1 MPDFNAS
8 FDVIVAGFGHG
19 GAISAI
25 TAADH
30 GAKTLIIEKSTV
42 PGGLSICSYGAVR
55 SARDR
60 DGAFNYL
67 KATNGG
73 RTPDDVNRA
82 LADGM
87 FEMEAYVRELGRVS
101 NAHIQTSIEEN
112 ELRATSGDPYLR
124 RISANYPLPGTEAF
138 YHTSVIDVPGFD
150 AAKEYPWANGAPNGP
165 KLFKVVH
172 DNVIKRSIE
181 VRLGTSALRLISDP
195 ATREVL
201 GVRIR
206 SNGVERNIQARLRGQ
221 PRNQAAVS
229 RRQSGA

>member
-1 MPDFNAS
+1 MNFEES

-30 GAKTLIIEKSTV
+30 GAKTLIVEKSEV

-60 DGAFNYL
+60 EGAFAYL

-73 RTPDDVNRA
+73 RTPDEVNRA

-87 FEMEAYVRELGRVS
+87 FEMEAYVRELGKVN

-112 ELRATSGDPYLR
+112 QQRANSGDPYLR
-124 RISANYPLPGTEAF
+124 RISA
-138 YHTSVIDVPGFD
+138 
-150 AAKEYPWANGAPNGP
+150 
-165 KLFKVVH
+165 
-172 DNVIKRSIE
+172 
-181 VRLGTSALRLISDP
+181 
-195 ATREVL
+195 
-201 GVRIR
+201 
-206 SNGVERNIQARLRGQ
+206 
-221 PRNQAAVS
+221 
-229 RRQSGA
+229 